1 MLTGRVHSVM
11 DSLLLAQLNEGNE
24 SAFIALYDKYWN
36 NVFDEAYKRTGHR
49 DQAKDIAQEVFTA
62 MWIRCSETP
71 IDNLPAWL
79 YIVTKNLVYKLFQE
93 QERFTPIS
101 ELLTELKSY
110 GSSAD
115 ALILEKEL
123 NSAYNLL
130 VSSLPE
136 QQRIIF
142 KMRYQDDL
150 TPSEIASK
158 LSLSPK
164 TVRNHLGRA
173 LRKLRTT
180 FMLIQLLMIIG
191 GFS

>member
-1 MLTGRVHSVM
+1 M
-11 DSLLLAQLNEGNE
+11 DSLLLAQLSEGSK
-24 SAFIALYDKYWN
+24 SAFNALYEKYWN

-62 MWIRCSETP
+62 MWIRCTDTP

-79 YIVTKNLVYKLFQE
+79 YTVTKYQVYKLFQD
-93 QERFTPIS
+93 QEHFTPLTD
-101 ELLTELKSY
+101 LLTELKSY
-110 GSSAD
+110 GGRAD
-115 ALILEKEL
+115 ALILDKEL
-123 NSAYNLL
+123 NSAYEALI
-130 VSSLPE
+130 SSLPE

-150 TPSEIASK
+150 TPPEIASK
-158 LSLSPK
+158 LSLTPK

-180 FMLIQLLMIIG
+180 FMLIQLLIIIG
-191 GFS
+191 GNS